1 MGRAKRA
8 ADGGLIYHVLNRG
21 NARMTIFEKDGDYEA
36 FESILEQ
43 AVARYGTE
51 ILAWCLMP
59 NHWHLVVKPH
69 EDGELSQFVGWL
81 TLTHTQR
88 WHAHYQNPGSGHLYQ
103 GRFKSF
109 PVQEEEHFLTVCR
122 YVERNPLRAR
132 LVSRAEQW
140 RWSSLWRWHE
150 GTAAQKRLL
159 SAWPVRRAANWLQHV
174 NTPQTEA
181 ELSALRRSVTRG
193 CPFGE
198 EHWSNQ
204 MVKKLQLESTI
215 RPQGRPKKKNGS

>member
-1 MGRAKRA
+1 
-8 ADGGLIYHVLNRG
+8 
-21 NARMTIFEKDGDYEA
+21 
-36 FESILEQ
+36 
-43 AVARYGTE
+43 
-51 ILAWCLMP
+51 
-59 NHWHLVVKPH
+59 
-69 EDGELSQFVGWL
+69 
-81 TLTHTQR
+81 
-88 WHAHYQNPGSGHLYQ
+88 
-103 GRFKSF
+103 
-109 PVQEEEHFLTVCR
+109 VQEEEHFLTVCR

-174 NTPQTEA
+174 NAPQTEA